1 MSNEPLRRK
10 KSGSKR
16 AALVTGG
23 GGFIGQALVRQLLD
37 AGWHVRN
44 LDFVAGKTAHANL
57 THWQGS
63 FTNKPLLHEAMF
75 GVDCIFHLASTHFP
89 KEANAH
95 PLADAENSILGTIS
109 MTDMAKTLGVRRLV
123 FASSGGTVYGN
134 LLEVPVPETHPT
146 RPITAYGISK
156 LASEHY
162 LRFLDSTGI
171 ETISLRIA
179 NPYGPEQNINKAQG
193 ALTTFCHHAV
203 QDLPIS
209 IWGDGT
215 VERDFV
221 HVDDVARAFVFAA
234 DSTARATEINIGSG
248 QGASLNALLDLIRA
262 AGCSPKVEYQNA
274 RSFDVPHSVLKIDR
288 AQQLLDWAPQKSL
301 MSGVQEMIETFQ
313 AQL

>member
-1 MSNEPLRRK
+1 MSNEHLSRK
-10 KSGSKR
+10 KGGSKR
-16 AALVTGG
+16 VALVTGG
-23 GGFIGQALVRQLLD
+23 GGFIGQALLRQLLD

-44 LDFVAGKTAHANL
+44 LDFVAGKKSHENL

-89 KEANAH
+89 QEANAH
-95 PLADAENSILGTIS
+95 PLADAENSILGIIS

-134 LLEVPVPETHPT
+134 LIEVPVPETHPT

-203 QDLPIS
+203 QGLPIS

-221 HVDDVARAFVFAA
+221 YVDDVARAFVFAA
-234 DSTARATEINIGSG
+234 DSTAHATEINIGSG
-248 QGASLNALLDLIRA
+248 QGASLNSLLDLIRA
-262 AGCSPKVEYQNA
+262 AGCSPKVEYQNS
-274 RSFDVPHSVLKIDR
+274 RSFDVPHSVLNIER

-301 MSGVQEMIETFQ
+301 KSGVQEMIETFQ